1 MNQRQPTVDIL
12 CCRLQYEFSDRELL
26 RRALTHRSR
35 ASLHNERL
43 EFLGDSILGFIAAEF
58 LYTKFA
64 NIPEGTLTRLRARLV
79 RRETLADVARDL
91 QLGDHLL
98 LGSGEAKSG
107 GRDRDSI
114 LADALEAII
123 GAIYV
128 DGGLSAVRDFIL
140 SVFKQYLAQLN
151 PVKLDKDA
159 KTQLQ
164 EHLQQMG
171 YQIPRYKILEV
182 IGPSH
187 DQRFIV
193 QCSVENLNR
202 EFEGEGTSRRKAE
215 QTAAEKALSALTT
228 TQ

>member
-1 MNQRQPTVDIL
+1 VNQPQPGL
-12 CCRLQYEFSDRELL
+12 NALYHQLHYEFSDQELL

-43 EFLGDSILGFIAAEF
+43 EFLGDSILGFVAAEF
-58 LYTKFA
+58 LYTQFE
-64 NIPEGTLTRLRARLV
+64 NIPEGTLTRLRAKLV
-79 RRETLADVARDL
+79 RRETLAEVARDL

-107 GRDRDSI
+107 GHERDSI
-114 LADALEAII
+114 LADALEAVI
-123 GAIYV
+123 GAIYI
-128 DGGLSAVRDFIL
+128 DGGLSAARDFTL
-140 SVFKQYLAQLN
+140 SVFKQHLDQLN

-171 YQIPRYKILEV
+171 YQIPHYKILDV
-182 IGPSH
+182 TGPSH
-187 DQRFIV
+187 EQRFIV
-193 QCSVENLNR
+193 QCTVENL
-202 EFEGEGTSRRKAE
+202 EQAFEGEGTSRRKAE
-215 QTAAEKALSALTT
+215 QTAAEKALNALTA